1 MSRARREKLKP
12 RTCIVT
18 KDTKEPGEMIR
29 FVCDPNGNLVP
40 DLKADLP
47 GRGAWVSA
55 TKSMVGQAMER
66 KLFAKALETKVEV
79 SKTLDEDVGELLHRS
94 VIGALAMANK
104 AGVIV
109 FGFSKVNDMIRS
121 GKADLVLHANDAAD
135 DGIRKIGS
143 ALKAIEA
150 AGAVAG
156 DGVPITALFSTSDE
170 LESALGGMNIMHVG
184 AKSGGATENV
194 VKRLT
199 RLQDYLKEDAA

>member
-1 MSRARREKLKP
+1 
-12 RTCIVT
+12 
-18 KDTKEPGEMIR
+18 MIR

-47 GRGAWVSA
+47 GRGAWVTA
-55 TKSMVGQAMER
+55 TKSAVGQAMER
-66 KLFAKALETKVEV
+66 KLFAGALETKVEV

-94 VIGALAMANK
+94 VLGALAMANK

-121 GKADLVLHANDAAD
+121 GKADLVLHANDAAE

-150 AGAVAG
+150 AGATAG
-156 DGVPITALFSTSDE
+156 EGVPLTVLFSTSDE

-194 VKRLT
+194 IKKLNRF
-199 RLQDYLKEDAA
+199 QDYLQEDTA